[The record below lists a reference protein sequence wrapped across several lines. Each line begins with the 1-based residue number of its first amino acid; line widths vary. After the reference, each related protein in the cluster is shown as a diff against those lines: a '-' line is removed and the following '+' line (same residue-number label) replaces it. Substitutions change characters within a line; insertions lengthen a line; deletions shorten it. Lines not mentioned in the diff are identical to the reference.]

1 MAACMNTFWRFS
13 AFQKPVAISL
23 GRSYSGWRAI
33 KRRNYSVTTDCSS
46 EGWSS
51 MVGLEIH
58 AQILSNTKLFSAS
71 KAQFMAPPNS
81 LVSFFDASLPGTL
94 PVLNRRCVEAGV
106 LTALALSCS
115 INMRSVFDRKHYFYA
130 DLPAGYQIT
139 QQRLP
144 LAVDGRVEF
153 TLFDE
158 RRKKPPSH
166 RSVRIKQIQLEQD
179 SGKSLHD
186 EDNAETLVDLNRA
199 GVGLMELVTEPDL
212 TDGTDSAAMVREL
225 QLLLQALGTCDGKMD
240 EGSLRVDANVS
251 VHRPGE
257 PPGVRSEVKNINSI
271 RFVKQAVDFEI
282 KRHIKLLERGEKIH
296 YETRAFDNSLGITVP
311 MREKEGQ
318 IDYRFMAEPNLP
330 PLILHDNTTIHRSS
344 QPLRAINVDTLRNSL
359 PELPRSRRQR
369 LADQY
374 GMPLDVAHQLLS
386 EPGLVEYFESVLQE
400 DSARDSKRVLNWLT
414 TEVLRHLNLNNIS
427 VNYSP
432 LPASSFGELIDLM
445 QSGAISA
452 KTGKTLTAMVFDG
465 DTRSLTEIIEENGWG
480 LITDEP
486 TIRQICE
493 RIINSNTETVEEY
506 HRGNKKA
513 INRLM
518 GNVQK
523 ETQGRVDPSIAI
535 ATLKQLLKPR

>member
-1 MAACMNTFWRFS
+1 
-13 AFQKPVAISL
+13 
-23 GRSYSGWRAI
+23 
-33 KRRNYSVTTDCSS
+33 
-46 EGWSS
+46 

-71 KAQFMAPPNS
+71 KAEFMAPPNS

-144 LAVDGRVEF
+144 LAVDGQVHF
-153 TLFDE
+153 NIFDE
-158 RRKKPPSH
+158 RRKRPPSY
-166 RSVRIKQIQLEQD
+166 RSVRIKQVQLEQD

-186 EDNAETLVDLNRA
+186 EENAETLVDLNRA

-212 TDGTDSAAMVREL
+212 TNGTDSAALVREL
-225 QLLLQALGTCDGKMD
+225 QLLFQALGTCDGKMD

-251 VHRPGE
+251 VSRPGQ
-257 PPGVRSEVKNINSI
+257 PPGVRSEVKNINSV

-282 KRHIKLLERGEKIH
+282 KRHIKLLERGEKIQ
-296 YETRAFDNSLGITVP
+296 YETRSFDNSLGITVP
-311 MREKEGQ
+311 MRDKEGK

-330 PLILHDNTTIHRSS
+330 PLILHDNTTIHQSC
-344 QPLRAINVDTLRNSL
+344 QPLRAINVDALRDSL
-359 PELPRSRRQR
+359 PELPRARRQR

-374 GMPLDVAHQLLS
+374 AMSLDVAYVLVN

-400 DSARDSKRVLNWLT
+400 DSTRYSKRVLNWLT
-414 TEVLRHLNLNNIS
+414 TELLKHLNLNHIS
-427 VNYSP
+427 VSSSP
-432 LPASSFGELIDLM
+432 LCASLFGELIDLM
-445 QSGAISA
+445 QRGTISA
-452 KTGKTLTAMVFDG
+452 KTGKTLTAMIFDG
-465 DTRSLTEIIEENGWG
+465 DKRDLMEIIEENGWG
-480 LITDEP
+480 LITDEDA
-486 TIRQICE
+486 IRQICE
-493 RIINSNTETVEEY
+493 GIIKNSANTVEEY
-506 HRGNKKA
+506 RRGNKKA

-518 GNVQK
+518 GDVQK
-523 ETQGRVDPSIAI
+523 ETQGRVEPGIAM
-535 ATLKQLLKPR
+535 ATFKQLLESR